1 MPAQGRFGVTS
12 TTKSSYLEPDIL
24 NANPVP
30 PTRTPGPDPPSD
42 PAGARIRSQGRSTR
56 VRSLPVRQAK
66 RLSTLDASSSL
77 VALFIAGSS
86 LCFPSAWLQHPL
98 SVSVVG
104 AVSALSAICRCACRP
119 ARAAFACGSRFRFL
133 TFFPPYSVF
142 CDETIESV
150 PECPSIKST
159 IAPAVLAPV
168 ASLAYY
174 DSPHRQAYLI
184 IINLMDLLSTSSSI
198 DEVRTC

>member
-1 MPAQGRFGVTS
+1 MQ
-12 TTKSSYLEPDIL
+12 IQC
-24 NANPVP
+24 P
-30 PTRTPGPDPPSD
+30 PPPPRPSLQSRWRAD
-42 PAGARIRSQGRSTR
+42 SQ
-56 VRSLPVRQAK
+56 QMQI
-66 RLSTLDASSSL
+66 DASSL
-77 VALFIAGSS
+77 TPCQTGQAPPHARRV
-86 LCFPSAWLQHPL
+86 
-98 SVSVVG
+98 VVVG
-104 AVSALSAICRCACRP
+104 GPLHRRQQPVLPQRMVAASPLRVRRPRRLGIVSALAAICRCACRP
-119 ARAAFACGSRFRFL
+119 ARAAFAFGSRFRVL

-150 PECPSIKST
+150 PECPSMKST